1 MNIISRILLTA
12 LTLLILAYYVPGIEV
27 DGVYIAIVS
36 AIILGLLNGIVR
48 PVLFILTLPI
58 TLLTLGIFSFIINAL
73 LFWFAS
79 SFIDGFSVSG
89 FWVALFGSVIL
100 SLVSTA
106 TNKLLD

>member
-27 DGVYIAIVS
+27 ASVYIAIIS
-36 AIILGLLNGIVR
+36 AIVLGLLNGVVR

-58 TLLTLGIFSFIINAL
+58 TLLTLGIFSFVINAL
-73 LFWFAS
+73 LFWFAA

-89 FWVALFGSVIL
+89 FWTALFGSVIV
-100 SLVSTA
+100 SLVSTGA
-106 TNKLLD
+106 SKVFK